1 MDDADGS
8 DDDQKVPQSSPPE
21 YRSLITIRAGKPN
34 GDIGEAL
41 IVDPDKV
48 RRLSLSETELAK
60 AAISLGADLLRYI
73 FHDLLRRSFIFD
85 QASFSLEVKKK
96 DKIIWF
102 LYMEYVSYKDV
113 IGHAS

>member
-21 YRSLITIRAGKPN
+21 YKSLITIRAGKPN

-60 AAISLGADLLRYI
+60 AAISLGADLLRYT
-73 FHDLLRRSFIFD
+73 FHDLLDYFVD
-85 QASFSLEVKKK
+85 LL
-96 DKIIWF
+96 F
-102 LYMEYVSYKDV
+102 LIKL
-113 IGHAS
+113 AFLLR